1 MALISRMRR
10 ATDWFARQARI
21 APAVAGLVLVL
32 GSGRPALAANGAGD
46 EIPLVVGRSVV
57 LDHPDDITRISI
69 TDPNIADAVPIS
81 TKEILLNA
89 KAPGVSTLII
99 WSKSGERNFFSISV
113 TPNLEQVQDHL
124 KVAFPGEDIRVTGS
138 RGVITLDGRVSGPE
152 VIDRAIAMVSGAG
165 GGAIVN
171 NLVLPPPPP
180 ERQIMIKVRFAELQR
195 NAGSEFAANILS
207 TGALNTPGAISTQ
220 QFGPPSGSS
229 ISGSIGGPLEG
240 TSTNFGVADLL
251 NIFAF
256 RPDLNL
262 GILIKALQSKN
273 LIEILAEP
281 NLITTSG
288 KEARFLV
295 GGEFPIPVLQGG
307 AGAGAVTIQ
316 FREFGIRI
324 EFLPIMTEN
333 GSIKMQITPEVS
345 ALDFANAV
353 TFSGFLIPA
362 LSTRRIQTEVE
373 LMPGQSFAIGG
384 LIDNRVTE
392 TINRVPGLGHIP
404 LLGKIFRSRV
414 HDKSNTELL
423 VLVTPEFPEVYEAGD
438 ERPDV
443 PRPIDFLPPVKE
455 DEMKW
460 GK

>member
-1 MALISRMRR
+1 M
-10 ATDWFARQARI
+10 
-21 APAVAGLVLVL
+21 
-32 GSGRPALAANGAGD
+32 AANGAGD
-46 EIPLVVGRSVV
+46 EIPLAVGRSVV
-57 LDHPDDITRISI
+57 LDHPDEITRISI
-69 TDPNIADAVPIS
+69 TDPAIADAVPIS
-81 TKEILLNA
+81 TREILLNA

-124 KVAFPGEDIRVTGS
+124 RAAFPGEDIRVTGS
-138 RGVITLDGRVSGPE
+138 RGVVTLDGRVSGPE
-152 VIDRAIAMVSGAG
+152 IIDRAIAMVSGAG
-165 GGAIVN
+165 SGSVVN

-195 NAGSEFAANILS
+195 SAGSEFAANILS

-220 QFGPPSGSS
+220 QFSPPRATDVRGA
-229 ISGSIGGPLEG
+229 IGAPLEG
-240 TSTNFGVADLL
+240 TSAEFTLADLL
-251 NIFAF
+251 NVFAF
-256 RPDLNL
+256 RSDLNL

-324 EFLPIMTEN
+324 EFLPEMTEN
-333 GSIKMQITPEVS
+333 GSIKMQVTPEVS

-362 LSTRRIQTEVE
+362 LSTRRIVTDVE

-392 TINRVPGLGHIP
+392 TINRIPGLGHIP
-404 LLGKIFRSRV
+404 LLGKIFRSRA
-414 HDKSNTELL
+414 HEKNNTELL
-423 VLVTPEFPEVYEAGD
+423 VLVTPEFPEVYEPGD
-438 ERPDV
+438 ELPDV
-443 PRPIDFLPPVKE
+443 PRPVEFMPPVTE
-455 DEMKW
+455 NEMKW
-460 GK
+460 DK